1 MTHVNVFFSKG
12 VFDEIGVEPC
22 DVFNRLFKEILV
34 EAFDEVFLDEVLEA
48 EEDDFVTPWRI
59 LVRARCEGGVDDT
72 GVYRV
77 LFAVREFVEVS

>member
-1 MTHVNVFFSKG
+1 MADVHGFFSKG

-48 EEDDFVTPWRI
+48 EEDDVVAPRGVF
-59 LVRARCEGGVDDT
+59 VRAGRQG
-72 GVYRV
+72 
-77 LFAVREFVEVS
+77 